1 MVHKMQ
7 NFDFTK
13 AAKEFDEYYSGYDT
27 YEAELVNGLEEI
39 YKERESMSAYELKAR
54 NIEYICE
61 NAPLKIFRNFPFFF
75 EFSSARPR
83 YAWGG
88 LSSPAGSF
96 LHLKTKELWLDKYFK
111 EMEDDVEEGRVA
123 CWNNPVGFDH
133 FSLGYDKILSK
144 GFEGIIEDA
153 EYELNKRRGAKEKS
167 FLKSVIRASK
177 ALIALADR
185 FSKAATELSGAF
197 SNEDDK
203 KYYKDIAEMAKK
215 IPLKPAKTFR
225 EALQCI
231 IFCREAIGSLEG
243 IGVSTYGHL
252 DRMLGKYY
260 KNDFENGKITYG
272 EMKELFHLMFV
283 YTDTRFDVN
292 TKFQETSTTMVIG
305 GCDENGEV
313 CYNEVTEAILDAL
326 LEGRYV
332 DTKVNCRAS
341 LKHPQKYLK
350 KIAGVLAANIPSVVV
365 QNDDVI
371 IAARVKCEQ
380 DIRDA
385 RTYVSGGCHE
395 ITLQNSEVCT
405 RADTWINLARLLLD
419 ALQKS
424 CAETFDEFYNEV
436 LCEIG
441 KYVQLIMTRKNKYEK
456 RWTEFDPLPLLSA
469 TMEGC
474 IESALDATE
483 GGTKYSSTALS
494 LVSPATLVDSLV
506 ALRILVFEEKKLTLK
521 KFYEICKNNFKE
533 NDELKKRII
542 TEFPKYG
549 TGDLKADAF
558 ASKVLKDISAL
569 YRDEKGLAYKNARNG
584 YYLPAFY
591 PHDSFRGLGSRTI
604 ATPDGRSAQMPLSR
618 GCSPSEFVLSGN
630 SASVI
635 MSLKEID
642 FTDYADS
649 FCAELT
655 LPQMEAD
662 KGEVVLTGL
671 INMFIK
677 HGGSTLQINL
687 IDRDVLINAQTNPEQ
702 YREISVRVCGYSARF
717 VTLNE
722 NVQNEIILRA
732 IR

>member
-1 MVHKMQ
+1 
-7 NFDFTK
+7 
-13 AAKEFDEYYSGYDT
+13 
-27 YEAELVNGLEEI
+27 
-39 YKERESMSAYELKAR
+39 
-54 NIEYICE
+54 
-61 NAPLKIFRNFPFFF
+61 
-75 EFSSARPR
+75 
-83 YAWGG
+83 
-88 LSSPAGSF
+88 
-96 LHLKTKELWLDKYFK
+96 
-111 EMEDDVEEGRVA
+111 
-123 CWNNPVGFDH
+123 
-133 FSLGYDKILSK
+133 
-144 GFEGIIEDA
+144 
-153 EYELNKRRGAKEKS
+153 
-167 FLKSVIRASK
+167 
-177 ALIALADR
+177 
-185 FSKAATELSGAF
+185 
-197 SNEDDK
+197 
-203 KYYKDIAEMAKK
+203 
-215 IPLKPAKTFR
+215 
-225 EALQCI
+225 
-231 IFCREAIGSLEG
+231 
-243 IGVSTYGHL
+243 
-252 DRMLGKYY
+252 
-260 KNDFENGKITYG
+260 
-272 EMKELFHLMFV
+272 
-283 YTDTRFDVN
+283 
-292 TKFQETSTTMVIG
+292 
-305 GCDENGEV
+305 
-313 CYNEVTEAILDAL
+313 
-326 LEGRYV
+326 
-332 DTKVNCRAS
+332 
-341 LKHPQKYLK
+341 
-350 KIAGVLAANIPSVVV
+350 
-365 QNDDVI
+365 
-371 IAARVKCEQ
+371 
-380 DIRDA
+380 
-385 RTYVSGGCHE
+385 
-395 ITLQNSEVCT
+395 
-405 RADTWINLARLLLD
+405 
-419 ALQKS
+419 
-424 CAETFDEFYNEV
+424 
-436 LCEIG
+436 
-441 KYVQLIMTRKNKYEK
+441 
-456 RWTEFDPLPLLSA
+456 
-469 TMEGC
+469 
-474 IESALDATE
+474 
-483 GGTKYSSTALS
+483 